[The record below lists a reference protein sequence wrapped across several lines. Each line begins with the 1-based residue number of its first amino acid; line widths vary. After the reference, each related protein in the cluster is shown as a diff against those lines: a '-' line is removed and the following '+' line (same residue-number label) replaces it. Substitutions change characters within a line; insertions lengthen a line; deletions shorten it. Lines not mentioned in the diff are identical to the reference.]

1 MSTKRFLL
9 AATAGFTMFLTSCIN
24 NDYYNTEPQPNNPP
38 VQVPQYNYVFDE
50 NFDNN
55 INNWAF
61 NDPNNSA
68 YVRIQNSV
76 LKYTYLPVNDGT
88 NTVAIDTDAPLH
100 SNFLI
105 QTRMKTDYAM
115 GIAFGVSPADY
126 GYSFFIDN
134 EGYFAVYKEGNEV
147 TPVSTLLDWQYSD
160 AINPEGWNDVE
171 FEQYGNYWAGY
182 VNGVKLFE
190 IPAKYIGGTQIGYIV
205 LAGTTG
211 YADFLTVQW

>member
-1 MSTKRFLL
+1 MNTKRYLL
-9 AATAGFTMFLTSCIN
+9 AATMGFSLLFTSCIKN
-24 NDYYNTEPQPNNPP
+24 EYYNTDPAPTTP
-38 VQVPQYNYVFDE
+38 VQTPQYSYVFDE

-61 NDPNNSA
+61 SDHNNSA
-68 YVRIQNSV
+68 FVSIRNGK
-76 LKYTYLPVNDGT
+76 LEYTYLPADDGT

-105 QTRMKTDYAM
+105 QTRMRTDYAM

-134 EGYFAVYKEGNEV
+134 EGYFAVYKEGDEV

-190 IPAKYIGGTQIGYIV
+190 IPAKFIGGTQIGYIV
-205 LAGTTG
+205 LAGTVG
-211 YADFLTVQW
+211 YADYLTVQW